1 MFLLSVLL
9 SAATFMPAM
18 APHDFAVTRMG
29 TIYASP
35 ISPDSSCKPG
45 KICASAKKAVGK
57 GCYFNNYYKKGVVG
71 GTPLA
76 VNVSETG
83 SSTDFV
89 YWVNDT
95 DLTIGI
101 TKMASANYYC
111 PASS

>member
-1 MFLLSVLL
+1 
-9 SAATFMPAM
+9 MPAM
-18 APHDFAVTRMG
+18 TPQHGFVPARSGMIFAN
-29 TIYASP
+29 A
-35 ISPDSSCKPG
+35 ISPDGSCKPG

-57 GCYFNNYYKKGVVG
+57 GCYFNNYYKKGSVG

-83 SSTDFV
+83 SSTDYV

-111 PASS
+111 PPSS

>member
-9 SAATFMPAM
+9 SAATFMPAT
-18 APHDFAVTRMG
+18 APHGDAMARTG
-29 TIYASP
+29 TIFASA

-45 KICASAKKAVGK
+45 AICASAKKAVGK
-57 GCYFNNYYKKGVVG
+57 GCFFNNYYKKGQYG

-76 VNVSETG
+76 VNVTETG
-83 SSTDFV
+83 SSTDYV

-95 DLTIGI
+95 NLTIGI

-111 PASS
+111 PPS

>member
-1 MFLLSVLL
+1 
-9 SAATFMPAM
+9 MPAM
-18 APHDFAVTRMG
+18 APHDFAVARTG
-29 TIYASP
+29 TIYGSP

-57 GCYFNNYYKKGVVG
+57 GCYFNNYYKKNVVG